1 MEFKKISVEVP
12 ENEATKIKQFI
23 VSLADIRNSVTVKKM
38 EGGNESKSDFYIFT
52 IEIEVLKDF
61 VLKLSKADLKI
72 VSQEEINDKLR
83 GTIKSNAAY
92 NSAVDTEVNPA
103 DLKELKRI
111 KTIEDFI
118 KDGEY
123 KVLLDIVKDIRLEQN
138 KRNRAET
145 ALPAAVKRA
154 IDINYEEGLLSKRRA
169 FVSLEELVEIATN
182 SQLKNLRLNHILENA
197 GFRAIEICTNY
208 SDFADELIKIGNN
221 IKMPNIISI
230 KSVIKFSEIVIKDS
244 TTFKSDYEADVVY
257 AIKNTNLRWLN
268 IAYDSVEKTLTDEE
282 KVWFDNFMNFIKFK
296 KLGN

>member
-1 MEFKKISVEVP
+1 MEFKKISVEVH
-12 ENEATKIKQFI
+12 ENEAAKIKQFI
-23 VSLADIRNSVTVKKM
+23 VSLADIRNSVSVKKM

-61 VLKLSKADLKI
+61 VLKLSKVDLKI

-92 NSAVDTEVNPA
+92 NSAVDTDINPA
-103 DLKELKRI
+103 DLKELKKI

-169 FVSLEELVEIATN
+169 FVSLDELVEIATN

-197 GFRAIEICTNY
+197 GYRAIEICTNY

-282 KVWFDNFMNFIKFK
+282 KVWFDNFMSFIKFK

>member
-1 MEFKKISVEVP
+1 MEFKKISVEVHK
-12 ENEATKIKQFI
+12 NEPTKIKQFI

-38 EGGNESKSDFYIFT
+38 EGGNESKCDFYIFT

-61 VLKLSKADLKI
+61 VLKLSKVDLKI

-103 DLKELKRI
+103 DLKELKKI

-123 KVLLDIVKDIRLEQN
+123 KILLDIAKDIRLEQN

-145 ALPAAVKRA
+145 ALPAAIKRA

-169 FVSLEELVEIATN
+169 FVSLDELVEIATN

-197 GFRAIEICTNY
+197 GNRAIEICTNY

-244 TTFKSDYEADVVY
+244 TTFKSEYEADVVY

-282 KVWFDNFMNFIKFK
+282 KVWLENFMSFIKFK

>member
-1 MEFKKISVEVP
+1 MEFKKISVEVH
-12 ENEATKIKQFI
+12 ENEAAKIKQFI
-23 VSLADIRNSVTVKKM
+23 VSLADIRNSVSVKKM

-61 VLKLSKADLKI
+61 VLKLSKVDLKI

-92 NSAVDTEVNPA
+92 NSAVDTDINPA
-103 DLKELKRI
+103 DLKELKKI

-169 FVSLEELVEIATN
+169 FVSLDELVEIATN

-282 KVWFDNFMNFIKFK
+282 RVWFDNFMNFIKFK